1 MAEERLNDL
10 ERLARDAKRYADIRT
25 DQIKLQA
32 TRGLAT
38 ALGQVLSY
46 LLIFVVLSIVLGL
59 FAFLQLQW
67 LNQLVGS
74 PWGTVIVLGFFLV
87 VLAVLIAMRRKLFH
101 NLFVKLFIN
110 VFYGSENGSDDNG
123 EVL

>member
-67 LNQLVGS
+67 LNQLVGA

-87 VLAVLIAMRRKLFH
+87 VLVILIAMRKKLFH

-110 VFYGSENGSDDNG
+110 VFYGFENGSDDNG

>member
-10 ERLARDAKRYADIRT
+10 ERLARDARRYADIRV
-25 DQIKLQA
+25 DQFKLHA

-46 LLIFVVLSIVLGL
+46 LLIFAVLSIVLGL

-67 LNQLVGS
+67 LNQVVGS

-87 VLAVLIAMRRKLFH
+87 VLAVLIAMRKKLFH

-110 VFYGSENGSDDNG
+110 VFYDSESGSDDG

>member
-10 ERLARDAKRYADIRT
+10 ERLARDARRYADIRV
-25 DQIKLQA
+25 DQFKLHA

-46 LLIFVVLSIVLGL
+46 LLIFAVLSIVLGL

-87 VLAVLIAMRRKLFH
+87 VLAILIAMRKKLFH

-110 VFYGSENGSDDNG
+110 VFYDSESGSDDG

>member
-87 VLAVLIAMRRKLFH
+87 VLVILIAMRKKLFH
-101 NLFVKLFIN
+101 DLFVKLFIN

>member
-1 MAEERLNDL
+1 MAEERLNDI
-10 ERLARDAKRYADIRT
+10 ERIARDAKRYADIRT
-25 DQIKLQA
+25 DQFKLHA

-67 LNQLVGS
+67 LNHLVGS
-74 PWGTVIVLGFFLV
+74 PWGTMIVLGFFLL
-87 VLAVLIAMRRKLFH
+87 VLAILIVLRKKLFH
-101 NLFVKLFIN
+101 NLFVRLFIN
-110 VFYGSENGSDDNG
+110 VFYGSDDDG
-123 EVL
+123 ELL